1 MARKTIRITTTEPA
15 FESAMKAA
23 DNSAL
28 MAWLELTI
36 EDLEYRLR
44 YAKKEE
50 TQLLQGALR
59 ALDDIRSIVTI

>member
-1 MARKTIRITTTEPA
+1 MARKPIRLTTTEPA

-28 MAWLELTI
+28 RAWLELTI

-59 ALDDIRSIVTI
+59 VLDDISSITKI

>member
-1 MARKTIRITTTEPA
+1 
-15 FESAMKAA
+15 MKAA

>member
-1 MARKTIRITTTEPA
+1 MPRKTIRITTTELA